1 MLRQKILPAAMLAVL
16 PAAAALAIPLAEAT
30 ADACRTKPGSS
41 APPGKHWYYR
51 VNRADKQH
59 CWYLGSAETEQ
70 RSHARRAISV
80 VHRPLMRRGVVATES
95 VQPDDDQQTV
105 SAYPGPEETRAE
117 ESLPSV
123 DFASR
128 WAKFWTS
135 QDLPAYEVAAIGNVD
150 AVPAK
155 DADQVVQFIGLTNDA
170 SSVRPLQA
178 FGEIPFGFVLLAGAL
193 AITLPPL
200 AAALLRLA
208 RAPPASDPKRLT
220 TPNQLGHYR
229 RLRRAGSNEATD
241 GSLLARTQTGPSAW
255 RSQTPPDP
263 SDDFETGLQELMGA
277 LQQASAGPYTLQSFA
292 PAARRR
298 RTAASGTRH
307 RSELAHWLEQGTE

>member
-1 MLRQKILPAAMLAVL
+1 MLRPKILPAAMLAVL
-16 PAAAALAIPLAEAT
+16 PAAAALTVALAEAT
-30 ADACRTKPGSS
+30 ADECRTKPDSS

-51 VNRADKQH
+51 VNRADHQH

-70 RSHARRAISV
+70 RSHARRAISI
-80 VHRPLMRRGVVATES
+80 VHRPLMRHGVVATES
-95 VQPDDDQQTV
+95 VRPDSDQQT
-105 SAYPGPEETRAE
+105 APTYRGPEEAAGQ
-117 ESLPSV
+117 ESLPRMI
-123 DFASR
+123 FASR

-135 QDLPAYEVAAIGNVD
+135 QDLPAHEVAAIGYVD
-150 AVPAK
+150 AYPAT
-155 DADQVVQFIGLTNDA
+155 DADQEVQFIGPANDA
-170 SSVRPLQA
+170 DSVRPQHA
-178 FGEIPFGFVLLAGAL
+178 FGEIPFGFFLLAGAL

-229 RLRRAGSNEATD
+229 RPRRAGLSETD
-241 GSLLARTQTGPSAW
+241 GRLLAETQTGPSAW

-263 SDDFETGLQELMGA
+263 SDDFKTGLQELMGA
-277 LQQASAGPYTLQSFA
+277 LQRAGAGPYTLRSFA
-292 PAARRR
+292 PAARSR

-307 RSELAHWLEQGTE
+307 RSQLARWQKQGTE